1 MGSRSHIKSILTVL
15 IVLDFAVFISMSM
28 ILISDDSMAPANP
41 PEPEPPEIIEISND
55 GHTRFFEMYGDTF
68 MQDLETGKI
77 RLVSIAQ
84 LHLTL
89 TPCIGGE
96 PEETV

>member
-1 MGSRSHIKSILTVL
+1 MGSRSYIDSILVIL
-15 IVLDFAVFISMSM
+15 IVLDLSVFISMSM

-55 GHTRFFEMYGDTF
+55 GHTRYFEMYGNTF

-77 RLVSIAQ
+77 RLVSMVQ

-89 TPCIGGE
+89 TPCFGEE

>member
-1 MGSRSHIKSILTVL
+1 MGLRSHTGSILVIL
-15 IVLDFAVFISMSM
+15 IVLDLAVLLSTSM
-28 ILISDDSMAPANP
+28 IYMSDDSMAPANL

-55 GHTRFFEMYGDTF
+55 GHTRYFEMYGNTF

-77 RLVSIAQ
+77 RLVSMVQ

-89 TPCIGGE
+89 TPCFGEE
-96 PEETV
+96 PE